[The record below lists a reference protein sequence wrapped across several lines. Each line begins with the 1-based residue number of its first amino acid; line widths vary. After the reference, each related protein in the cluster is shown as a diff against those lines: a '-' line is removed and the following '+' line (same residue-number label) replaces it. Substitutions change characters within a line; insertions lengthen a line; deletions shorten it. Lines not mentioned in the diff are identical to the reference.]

1 MTLNQEKF
9 SIVARI
15 RSFKFAW
22 NGLKLLFVFE
32 HNARIHALAA
42 ILVLVLSW
50 VLKISAL
57 EWLAV
62 LGAIAMVFIA
72 ELVNSSIEKLADVV
86 TQEQNKN
93 IARVKDMAA
102 AAVLVAAIFAVL
114 VFGVIFFPKM
124 F

>member
-1 MTLNQEKF
+1 MF
-9 SIVARI
+9 I
-15 RSFKFAW
+15 
-22 NGLKLLFVFE
+22 FE

-42 ILVLVLSW
+42 VLVLILSW

-62 LGAIAMVFIA
+62 IGAIAMVFIA
-72 ELVNSSIEKLADVV
+72 ELVNSSIEKLADVIS
-86 TQEQNKN
+86 TEPNKN
-93 IARVKDMAA
+93 IGTVKDMAA
-102 AAVLVAAIFAVL
+102 AAVLVAAIFAVI